1 LSPDFLKTL
10 HLYLLRQVLATL
22 VMTVLVFTFVLVIG
36 NVIKE
41 ILGWLVSGQASLG
54 MVIEAVGL
62 LIPFAIGYALP
73 MGMLTATLLVFGRF
87 SADQELTAARAGGIS
102 LVSLSAP
109 ILFLSL
115 LLCGVTAWANLDLA
129 PRARAAYKGMA
140 AQFTSQLT
148 AKLASAQLPE
158 GRHIKDLEK
167 QGIIFYLG
175 KNRGGNLEDIEVY
188 LYEPGTNPPSSY
200 LAKRGRIEPVTTGT
214 NQLIVLT
221 LFEVQGVRLEGNQTA
236 VVALDQMQ
244 IEFDPAQLS
253 ESREKRV
260 ALRHLSF
267 LELRAELNE
276 IEASVRQRSTE
287 LDSAARK
294 KFVAEQLLELTTP
307 VHLQMQR
314 QLAFSFAPFGF
325 ALIGISLGIRAQRKE
340 TNVGFALSIVLVMV
354 YYSLILLALS
364 LDKQPHL
371 FPHLLIWLPN
381 FLFQGVGAFLL
392 WRANRG
398 F

>member
-1 LSPDFLKTL
+1 VSPDFLKTL

-36 NVIKE
+36 NVLKE

-87 SADQELTAARAGGIS
+87 SADLELTAARASGIS

-148 AKLASAQLPE
+148 AQLASAQLPE
-158 GRHIKDLEK
+158 GRPIKDLEK
-167 QGIIFYLG
+167 QGIIFKIG
-175 KNRGGNLEDIEVY
+175 KNRGGNLEDILVHY
-188 LYEPGTNPPSSY
+188 LEKGTNPPSSFI
-200 LAKRGRIEPVTTGT
+200 ARRGRIETEVVGT
-214 NQLIVLT
+214 NKLIVLN
-221 LFEVQGVRLEGNQTA
+221 LFEIQGVRLEGDQFTA
-236 VVALDQMQ
+236 MSQEQMQ
-244 IEFDPAQLS
+244 FPFDPADIS
-253 ESREKRV
+253 ETKTKRV

-267 LELRAELNE
+267 MELRAELKE

-340 TNVGFALSIVLVMV
+340 TNVGFALSIVLVLV

-371 FPHLLIWLPN
+371 FPQLLVWVPN
-381 FLFQGVGAFLL
+381 LLFQGVGAFLL

>member
-1 LSPDFLKTL
+1 VSPDFLKTL

-36 NVIKE
+36 NVLKE

-87 SADQELTAARAGGIS
+87 SADLELTAARASGIS

-148 AKLASAQLPE
+148 AQLASAQLPE

-167 QGIIFYLG
+167 QGIIFKIG
-175 KNRGGNLEDIEVY
+175 KNRGGNLEDILVHY
-188 LYEPGTNPPSSY
+188 LEKGTNPPSSFI
-200 LAKRGRIEPVTTGT
+200 ARRGRIETEMVGT
-214 NQLIVLT
+214 NKLIVLN
-221 LFEVQGVRLEGNQTA
+221 LFEIQGVRLEGDQFTA
-236 VVALDQMQ
+236 MSQEQMQ
-244 IEFDPAQLS
+244 FPFDGTA
-253 ESREKRV
+253 RG
-260 ALRHLSF
+260 
-267 LELRAELNE
+267 AERN
-276 IEASVRQRSTE
+276 
-287 LDSAARK
+287 
-294 KFVAEQLLELTTP
+294 
-307 VHLQMQR
+307 
-314 QLAFSFAPFGF
+314 
-325 ALIGISLGIRAQRKE
+325 
-340 TNVGFALSIVLVMV
+340 
-354 YYSLILLALS
+354 
-364 LDKQPHL
+364 
-371 FPHLLIWLPN
+371 
-381 FLFQGVGAFLL
+381 
-392 WRANRG
+392 
-398 F
+398 

>member
-1 LSPDFLKTL
+1 LKTL

-36 NVIKE
+36 NVLKE

-87 SADQELTAARAGGIS
+87 SADLELTAARASGIS
-102 LVSLSAP
+102 LVTLSAP

-129 PRARAAYKGMA
+129 PRARAAYKSLA

-148 AKLASAQLPE
+148 AQLASAQLPE

-167 QGIIFYLG
+167 QGIIFYIG

-188 LYEPGTNPPSSY
+188 IYESGTNPPSSY

-214 NQLIVLT
+214 NQLIALT
-221 LFEVQGVRLEGNQTA
+221 LFEVQGVRLEGNQPTVA
-236 VVALDQMQ
+236 ALDQMQ

-267 LELRAELNE
+267 LELRAELKE

-294 KFVAEQLLELTTP
+294 KFIEEQLLELTTP
-307 VHLQMQR
+307 IHLQMQR

-325 ALIGISLGIRAQRKE
+325 ALIGISLGIRTQRKE

-364 LDKQPHL
+364 LDKQPH
-371 FPHLLIWLPN
+371 FYPHLLVWVPN
-381 FLFQGVGAFLL
+381 LLFQGVGAFLL

>member
-1 LSPDFLKTL
+1 
-10 HLYLLRQVLATL
+10 
-22 VMTVLVFTFVLVIG
+22 MTVLVFTFVLVIG
-36 NVIKE
+36 NVLKE

-87 SADQELTAARAGGIS
+87 SADLELTAARASGIS
-102 LVSLSAP
+102 LVTLSAP

-129 PRARAAYKGMA
+129 PRARAAYKSLA

-148 AKLASAQLPE
+148 AQLASAQLPE

-167 QGIIFYLG
+167 QGIIFYIG
-175 KNRGGNLEDIEVY
+175 KNRGGNLEEIEVY
-188 LYEPGTNPPSSY
+188 IYESGTNPPSSY
-200 LAKRGRIEPVTTGT
+200 LAKRGRIEPVTTGP

-221 LFEVQGVRLEGNQTA
+221 LFEVQGVRLEGNQPTVA
-236 VVALDQMQ
+236 ALDQMQ

-267 LELRAELNE
+267 LELRAELKE

-294 KFVAEQLLELTTP
+294 KFIEEQLLELTTP
-307 VHLQMQR
+307 IHLQMQR

-325 ALIGISLGIRAQRKE
+325 ALIGISLGIRTQRKE

-364 LDKQPHL
+364 LDKQPH
-371 FPHLLIWLPN
+371 FYPHLLVWVPN
-381 FLFQGVGAFLL
+381 LLFQGVGAFLL